1 MAAHIPEVADTL
13 TGSSEAP
20 APEAG
25 TRAVK
30 PVWSSGDPV
39 AVHCEGRLLYQ
50 GVLEVFAGELGVAWI
65 REAGD
70 GWRRMV
76 SLAEV
81 QLHRL

>member
-13 TGSSEAP
+13 TGSCEAP
-20 APEAG
+20 ASEA
-25 TRAVK
+25 VE

-39 AVHCEGRLLYQ
+39 AVHREGRLLYQ

-65 REAGD
+65 REAGN

-76 SLAEV
+76 SLTEV